1 MIEDAEL
8 LLESLYEVIENI
20 RLASSEVK
28 LFSRF
33 SLVAAILMF
42 ADSVPDG
49 IGGLEKRLR
58 YMTDR
63 F

>member
-28 LFSRF
+28 WFSRF
-33 SLVAAILMF
+33 SLVAVILMF
-42 ADSVPDG
+42 ADPVPDG
-49 IGGLEKRLR
+49 IGSLDKCL
-58 YMTDR
+58 
-63 F
+63 